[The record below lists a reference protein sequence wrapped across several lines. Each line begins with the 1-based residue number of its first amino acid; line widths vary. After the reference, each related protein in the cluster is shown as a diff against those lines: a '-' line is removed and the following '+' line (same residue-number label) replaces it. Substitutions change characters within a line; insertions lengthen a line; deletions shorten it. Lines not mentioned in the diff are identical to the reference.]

1 MEIRTTLDQNL
12 KASKVAILKAAKQKP
27 ALIALPE
34 YFTVPNCM
42 GDFSDAKKI
51 SEKTC
56 TKTLKFLQ
64 KISKTIGD
72 IYLLGGSVLEEDN
85 GKYYNS
91 STLWKNGQLIAKYKK
106 INPIQAEI
114 KAGVAKGTQPLVADT
129 ELGKIGLMVC
139 ADTFD
144 PSLVKRIA
152 ELGTEIVSL
161 PVAAMGTHPTVKGHP
176 LTEGI
181 AREYGMFILKVGNV
195 CSNMRGG
202 RSAIIAPWGIINE
215 ANDAPED
222 SVLTADLDMEKL
234 RKYRKKISKS

>member
-1 MEIRTTLDQNL
+1 MKIRATLDQNL
-12 KASKVAILKAAKQKP
+12 KAAKAAVLKAAKQKP
-27 ALIALPE
+27 ALVALPE

-42 GDFSDAKKI
+42 GDFTDAKKI
-51 SEKTC
+51 SEKTY
-56 TKTLKFLQ
+56 TKTLEVLQ
-64 KISKTIGD
+64 EISKTIGD
-72 IYLLGGSVLEEDN
+72 IYLLGGSVIEEDN

-114 KAGVAKGTQPLVADT
+114 KAGVAKGTQPLVANT
-129 ELGKIGLMVC
+129 ELGKIGLIVC
-139 ADTFD
+139 ADIFD
-144 PSLVKRIA
+144 PALVKRIA

-181 AREYGMFILKVGNV
+181 ARDYGMFILKVGNV
-195 CSNMRGG
+195 CSRMRGG
-202 RSAIIAPWGIINE
+202 RSAIIAPWGIIDE
-215 ANDAPED
+215 ANDTPED
-222 SVLTADLDMEKL
+222 QVLTADLDMEKL

>member
-181 AREYGMFILKVGNV
+181 ARDYGMFILKVGNV

-202 RSAIIAPWGIINE
+202 RSAIIAPWGIIDE
-215 ANDAPED
+215 ANDAPKD